1 MEKEK
6 KAIRRRMNLSRDNIS
21 ASERQIFSKVI
32 CTGVI
37 SMREYA
43 EAGVILL
50 FSTYRSEVDT
60 SLILKSA
67 LEQGKKV
74 YYPKVEGDFIV
85 FHRVFDEIKLAPG
98 YKGIPEPDISLPVF
112 EYNENE
118 KCVCVCP
125 GSAFSESRQRL
136 GYGGGFYD
144 RFLAGKDKLFKCGIC
159 FDCQI
164 NRTLPC
170 NENDILM
177 DRVITE
183 KRTIS

>member
-60 SLILKSA
+60 SL
-67 LEQGKKV
+67 
-74 YYPKVEGDFIV
+74 
-85 FHRVFDEIKLAPG
+85 
-98 YKGIPEPDISLPVF
+98 
-112 EYNENE
+112 
-118 KCVCVCP
+118 
-125 GSAFSESRQRL
+125 
-136 GYGGGFYD
+136 
-144 RFLAGKDKLFKCGIC
+144 
-159 FDCQI
+159 
-164 NRTLPC
+164 
-170 NENDILM
+170 
-177 DRVITE
+177 
-183 KRTIS
+183 